1 MDGVTVSVLG
11 ALAALVVAI
20 VLILK
25 KVQPTYAMLIGAV
38 AGGLIGG
45 AGLTGTVNYI
55 ISGTQGIVSAI
66 IRIVTAGILAG
77 ALIESG
83 AAERIAEAIMNKL
96 GAKRCLIAI
105 TLATWVLTAVGV
117 FGDVAC
123 ITVAPIALQMAKRAG
138 YHKMGVLMAQ
148 LGAVRAGNVM
158 SPNPN
163 DIAAAEGFGVP
174 LTSIIAVGII
184 PAVVALIVTSLLAYH
199 LRMRGTEIADS
210 DVNTIDSKDLPPL
223 WAALAGPFVTIA
235 LPVGGIVGT
244 IAMGKTR
251 EMGHYFTA
259 GLAKMS
265 GVAMLLIGTG
275 ALAGIISN
283 SSLKDVIISG
293 IETLGLPAFMLA
305 PIAGMMMGAAT
316 ASATAGTTLAS
327 QIFGPTV
334 VASGIAPLAA
344 AAMTNASV
352 FVFDGLPHGSFFHV
366 SAGGVNMGI
375 SERLKL
381 LGYEAINGFA
391 MLAVS
396 TLVFGVF
403 RVLG

>member
-45 AGLTGTVNYI
+45 AGLTGTVNY
-55 ISGTQGIVSAI
+55 
-66 IRIVTAGILAG
+66 
-77 ALIESG
+77 
-83 AAERIAEAIMNKL
+83 
-96 GAKRCLIAI
+96 
-105 TLATWVLTAVGV
+105 
-117 FGDVAC
+117 
-123 ITVAPIALQMAKRAG
+123 
-138 YHKMGVLMAQ
+138 
-148 LGAVRAGNVM
+148 
-158 SPNPN
+158 
-163 DIAAAEGFGVP
+163 
-174 LTSIIAVGII
+174 
-184 PAVVALIVTSLLAYH
+184 
-199 LRMRGTEIADS
+199 
-210 DVNTIDSKDLPPL
+210 
-223 WAALAGPFVTIA
+223 
-235 LPVGGIVGT
+235 
-244 IAMGKTR
+244 
-251 EMGHYFTA
+251 
-259 GLAKMS
+259 
-265 GVAMLLIGTG
+265 
-275 ALAGIISN
+275 
-283 SSLKDVIISG
+283 IISG

>member
-1 MDGVTVSVLG
+1 
-11 ALAALVVAI
+11 
-20 VLILK
+20 
-25 KVQPTYAMLIGAV
+25 
-38 AGGLIGG
+38 
-45 AGLTGTVNYI
+45 
-55 ISGTQGIVSAI
+55 
-66 IRIVTAGILAG
+66 
-77 ALIESG
+77 
-83 AAERIAEAIMNKL
+83 
-96 GAKRCLIAI
+96 
-105 TLATWVLTAVGV
+105 
-117 FGDVAC
+117 
-123 ITVAPIALQMAKRAG
+123 MA
-138 YHKMGVLMAQ
+138 
-148 LGAVRAGNVM
+148 
-158 SPNPN
+158 S
-163 DIAAAEGFGVP
+163 DFDP
-174 LTSIIAVGII
+174 L
-184 PAVVALIVTSLLAYH
+184 
-199 LRMRGTEIADS
+199 
-210 DVNTIDSKDLPPL
+210 
-223 WAALAGPFVTIA
+223 IA

>member
-1 MDGVTVSVLG
+1 MDAEVNAAVSEQQRPSEDSDRIPPFSEQPGGEQRDREADRRMGRYRAVQSAAVTPHG
-11 ALAALVVAI
+11 
-20 VLILK
+20 
-25 KVQPTYAMLIGAV
+25 M
-38 AGGLIGG
+38 
-45 AGLTGTVNYI
+45 
-55 ISGTQGIVSAI
+55 
-66 IRIVTAGILAG
+66 
-77 ALIESG
+77 
-83 AAERIAEAIMNKL
+83 
-96 GAKRCLIAI
+96 
-105 TLATWVLTAVGV
+105 
-117 FGDVAC
+117 D
-123 ITVAPIALQMAKRAG
+123 
-138 YHKMGVLMAQ
+138 
-148 LGAVRAGNVM
+148 
-158 SPNPN
+158 
-163 DIAAAEGFGVP
+163 EGFN
-174 LTSIIAVGII
+174 VG
-184 PAVVALIVTSLLAYH
+184 
-199 LRMRGTEIADS
+199 RMGRPEFRREVFEEIADLVGRS
-210 DVNTIDSKDLPPL
+210 DAQAEHDRYQPL
-223 WAALAGPFVTIA
+223 EVSAEAGTVLEHCRRALMRVLARG
-235 LPVGGIVGT
+235 VG
-244 IAMGKTR
+244 A
-251 EMGHYFTA
+251 H
-259 GLAKMS
+259 GL
-265 GVAMLLIGTG
+265 LLIGTG

>member
-235 LPVGGIVGT
+235 ILVLRP
-244 IAMGKTR
+244 IA
-251 EMGHYFTA
+251 
-259 GLAKMS
+259 
-265 GVAMLLIGTG
+265 
-275 ALAGIISN
+275 
-283 SSLKDVIISG
+283 G

>member
-235 LPVGGIVGT
+235 ILVL
-244 IAMGKTR
+244 R
-251 EMGHYFTA
+251 
-259 GLAKMS
+259 
-265 GVAMLLIGTG
+265 
-275 ALAGIISN
+275 
-283 SSLKDVIISG
+283 
-293 IETLGLPAFMLA
+293 

>member
-11 ALAALVVAI
+11 ALAALAVAI

-25 KVQPTYAMLIGAV
+25 KVQPTYAMIFGAV
-38 AGGLIGG
+38 IGGLVGG
-45 AGLTGTVNYI
+45 AGLTGTVSFI

-83 AAERIAEAIMNKL
+83 AAERIAESIINKM
-96 GAKRCLIAI
+96 GAKRSLIAI
-105 TLATWVLTAVGV
+105 TLATWLLTTVGV

-123 ITVAPIALQMAKRAG
+123 ITVAPIALQMARRAG

-163 DIAAAEGFGVP
+163 AIAAAEAFNLP

-184 PAVVALIVTSLLAYH
+184 PAVTALIVTSLLAKR
-199 LRMRGTEIADS
+199 LSMRGTEITEADIGGEAAQH
-210 DVNTIDSKDLPPL
+210 TDLPPL
-223 WAALAGPFVTIA
+223 WAALSGPV
-235 LPVGGIVGT
+235 VT
-244 IAMGKTR
+244 IAMGKAR
-251 EMGHYFTA
+251 DMGHYFNA

-265 GVAMLLIGTG
+265 GVAMLLVGTG
-275 ALAGIISN
+275 ALSGIISN
-283 SSLKDVIISG
+283 SGLKDVIISF
-293 IETLGLPAFMLA
+293 IETLGLPGFMLA
-305 PIAGMMMGAAT
+305 PISGMLMGAAT

-334 VASGIAPLAA
+334 VASGVTPLAA
-344 AAMTNASV
+344 AAMTHASC

-366 SAGGVNMGI
+366 SAGGVNMEI

-381 LGYEAINGFA
+381 LGYEAINGLA
-391 MLAVS
+391 MMAVS
-396 TLVFGVF
+396 TLVFGV
-403 RVLG
+403 LKLAG

>member
-1 MDGVTVSVLG
+1 
-11 ALAALVVAI
+11 
-20 VLILK
+20 
-25 KVQPTYAMLIGAV
+25 
-38 AGGLIGG
+38 
-45 AGLTGTVNYI
+45 
-55 ISGTQGIVSAI
+55 
-66 IRIVTAGILAG
+66 
-77 ALIESG
+77 
-83 AAERIAEAIMNKL
+83 
-96 GAKRCLIAI
+96 
-105 TLATWVLTAVGV
+105 
-117 FGDVAC
+117 
-123 ITVAPIALQMAKRAG
+123 
-138 YHKMGVLMAQ
+138 
-148 LGAVRAGNVM
+148 
-158 SPNPN
+158 
-163 DIAAAEGFGVP
+163 
-174 LTSIIAVGII
+174 
-184 PAVVALIVTSLLAYH
+184 
-199 LRMRGTEIADS
+199 
-210 DVNTIDSKDLPPL
+210 
-223 WAALAGPFVTIA
+223 
-235 LPVGGIVGT
+235 
-244 IAMGKTR
+244 MGKTK

-265 GVAMLLIGTG
+265 GVAMLLVGTG

-375 SERLKL
+375 NERLKL

-403 RVLG
+403 RILG

>member
-123 ITVAPIALQMAKRAG
+123 ITVAPIALQMAKRARLSQDG
-138 YHKMGVLMAQ
+138 
-148 LGAVRAGNVM
+148 R
-158 SPNPN
+158 
-163 DIAAAEGFGVP
+163 
-174 LTSIIAVGII
+174 
-184 PAVVALIVTSLLAYH
+184 
-199 LRMRGTEIADS
+199 S
-210 DVNTIDSKDLPPL
+210 D
-223 WAALAGPFVTIA
+223 
-235 LPVGGIVGT
+235 
-244 IAMGKTR
+244 
-251 EMGHYFTA
+251 
-259 GLAKMS
+259 
-265 GVAMLLIGTG
+265 
-275 ALAGIISN
+275 
-283 SSLKDVIISG
+283 
-293 IETLGLPAFMLA
+293 
-305 PIAGMMMGAAT
+305 GAARR
-316 ASATAGTTLAS
+316 
-327 QIFGPTV
+327 GPR
-334 VASGIAPLAA
+334 GQRHEPE
-344 AAMTNASV
+344 
-352 FVFDGLPHGSFFHV
+352 PERHR
-366 SAGGVNMGI
+366 GG
-375 SERLKL
+375 
-381 LGYEAINGFA
+381 
-391 MLAVS
+391 
-396 TLVFGVF
+396 
-403 RVLG
+403 